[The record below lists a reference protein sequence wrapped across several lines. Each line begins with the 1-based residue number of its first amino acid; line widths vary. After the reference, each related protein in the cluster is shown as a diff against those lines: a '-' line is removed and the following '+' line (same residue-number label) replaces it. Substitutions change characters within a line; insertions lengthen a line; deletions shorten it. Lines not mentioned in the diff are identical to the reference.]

1 MILAGTMWSA
11 LAHCIKAVIMDAIQ
25 WIMMAAFI
33 SAVGL
38 SILKLYVF
46 LPNKPLLDD
55 DTTSQ
60 AIEKLQAIMI
70 KCDHLHPDLDEEA
83 LFQKMTEHPDF
94 DSTFFWRFNLNRLRH
109 LIEDYRLKEPNFR
122 H

>member
-1 MILAGTMWSA
+1 
-11 LAHCIKAVIMDAIQ
+11 MDIIQ
-25 WIMMAAFI
+25 WIMLGAFI

-46 LPNKPLLDD
+46 FPNKPLLDD
-55 DTTSQ
+55 DTTPQS
-60 AIEKLQAIMI
+60 IEKLQHIMVE
-70 KCDHLHPDLDEEA
+70 CDRSNPHLDEED
-83 LFQKMTEHPDF
+83 LFQKIIENPSF

-122 H
+122 R